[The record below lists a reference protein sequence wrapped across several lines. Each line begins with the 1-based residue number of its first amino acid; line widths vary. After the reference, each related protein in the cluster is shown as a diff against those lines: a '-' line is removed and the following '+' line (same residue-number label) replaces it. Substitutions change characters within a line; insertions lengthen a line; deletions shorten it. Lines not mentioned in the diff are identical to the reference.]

1 MKTVIFHILRTFRF
15 VLVNGAKLIS
25 VLLTFAAVTAP
36 FTDHSPPTSTIIAW
50 ALMALFF
57 GAFSWYY
64 DSLLRKLEPKKTQ
77 NQEWS

>member
-1 MKTVIFHILRTFRF
+1 MKIVIFHILRTFRF
-15 VLVNGAKLIS
+15 VLVNGAKILS
-25 VLLTFAAVTAP
+25 TLLAFGAVVAP
-36 FTDHSPPTSTIIAW
+36 FTDHAPPTGTIIAW
-50 ALMALFF
+50 ALMALFL